1 MEGAAPPL
9 TLFVLK
15 AIYQHQTGIDS
26 PHGFTHFTWQIQI
39 LFIQIKILHP
49 TQSFFSDGQF
59 SELSCAEDHQ
69 PPGISKK
76 F

>member
-26 PHGFTHFTWQIQI
+26 LHGFTHTSLGKF
-39 LFIQIKILHP
+39 KSS
-49 TQSFFSDGQF
+49 SFRFNLNYVF
-59 SELSCAEDHQ
+59 
-69 PPGISKK
+69 
-76 F
+76 